1 MVIGVDTGVATVEEL
16 PVVVDTQMEAEV
28 EPEKEMKISISQDSD
43 VTLSPC

>member
-16 PVVVDTQMEAEV
+16 PVVDTQMEAEV